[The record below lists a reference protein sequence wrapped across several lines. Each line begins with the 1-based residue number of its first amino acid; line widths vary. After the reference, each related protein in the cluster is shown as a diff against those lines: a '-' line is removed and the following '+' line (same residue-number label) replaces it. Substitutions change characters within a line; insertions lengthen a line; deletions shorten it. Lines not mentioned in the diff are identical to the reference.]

1 MEKIKTIIGK
11 EWAEVFKNKLVL
23 FTVAFLPLILVAMP
37 LIMLPIMS
45 GDAEGMDEMPTE
57 LVGAMCVGLN
67 EIECVQLYMMSL
79 FVLMFMILPV
89 MVPVSI
95 AAYSIVGEKTTR
107 SLEPLLATPIT
118 TLELLTGKM
127 LAAIIPAVIV
137 TWMSYA
143 LFMAGVWFLA
153 STAVFQGLLAPMWLL
168 AILVVG
174 PLLALF
180 SVSVAIMVS
189 SRVNDPRVAEQLSGA
204 VIVPI
209 ILLLVGQS
217 VGFILLSQT
226 LVVVAAVV
234 VGVLDIGLVYLAIQ
248 TFERENIL
256 TRWK

>member
-1 MEKIKTIIGK
+1 MDKIKTIIGK

-37 LIMLPIMS
+37 LIMLPLM
-45 GDAEGMDEMPTE
+45 GGETEGMDEIPTA
-57 LVGAMCVGLN
+57 LVGEMCIGLG
-67 EIECVQLYMMSL
+67 EMECLQLYMMSL

-89 MVPVSI
+89 MVPVTI

-118 TLELLTGKM
+118 TLELLLGKM
-127 LAAIIPAVIV
+127 LAAIIPAVVV
-137 TWMSYA
+137 TWFSYL
-143 LFMAGVWFLA
+143 LFMTGVWFMT
-153 STAVFQGLLAPMWLL
+153 STAVFQALLAPMWLV
-168 AILVVG
+168 AILIVG
-174 PLLALF
+174 PLLAIF
-180 SVSVAIMVS
+180 AVSVAIMVS

-204 VIVPI
+204 VIIPI

-217 VGFILLSQT
+217 VGFLLLSPT
-226 LVVVAAVV
+226 LVLVAAIVVA
-234 VGVLDIGLVYLAIQ
+234 VLDVGLVYLAIQ

>member
-1 MEKIKTIIGK
+1 
-11 EWAEVFKNKLVL
+11 
-23 FTVAFLPLILVAMP
+23 
-37 LIMLPIMS
+37 
-45 GDAEGMDEMPTE
+45 
-57 LVGAMCVGLN
+57 
-67 EIECVQLYMMSL
+67 MMSL

-89 MVPVSI
+89 MVPVTI

-127 LAAIIPAVIV
+127 LAAIIPAVVV
-137 TWMSYA
+137 TWFSYL
-143 LFMAGVWFLA
+143 LFMTGVWFMA
-153 STAVFQGLLAPMWLL
+153 STAVFQTLLAPMWLL

-174 PLLALF
+174 PLLAIF
-180 SVSVAIMVS
+180 AVSIAIMVS

-204 VIVPI
+204 VIIPI

-217 VGFILLSQT
+217 VGFLLLSPT
-226 LVVVAAVV
+226 LVLMAAVIV
-234 VGVLDIGLVYLAIQ
+234 AVLDVGLVYLAIQ